1 MLLHTRRTDL
11 AARSIR
17 DALVPFMAQFE
28 QLAKQTQAVQ
38 QSPQSPARVKEL
50 LAPWPK
56 ALRDRRDLIATP
68 ADTLA
73 KLRRFPSRFQELEQE
88 VQETQRLHQ
97 RVAELTD
104 IVAEILVPA
113 ADRDDERI
121 RAVLAKY
128 NETSF

>member
-1 MLLHTRRTDL
+1 MQIGGDMETLNTRKNPLGRG
-11 AARSIR
+11 A
-17 DALVPFMAQFE
+17 DA
-28 QLAKQTQAVQ
+28 
-38 QSPQSPARVKEL
+38 
-50 LAPWPK
+50 
-56 ALRDRRDLIATP
+56 
-68 ADTLA
+68 LA
-73 KLRRFPSRFQELEQE
+73 KLRRFPARFQELEQE